1 MTEDAISPAAL
12 ADFGAQI
19 LQAQGVPAGDAALVA
34 DSLVQA
40 ELWGHRSHGLLRLPW
55 YVARLR
61 SGAVTPI
68 TRPQVVLD
76 SGSMLVLD
84 GRHGVGQV
92 LAEIARREAVERAG
106 DHGIAMVAV
115 RNSNHFGTAQYYT
128 RRAAKDGCVA
138 FLTTNSSPAMAPWG
152 GKKKTLGANP
162 WSIAAPA
169 PTPGGVVVA
178 DLSNTAAARGKMFL
192 ARDRGEAIPADWA
205 LDANG
210 IPTTDPAAALEGLI
224 QPIAGPKGYAITFMM
239 DVLAGALTGS
249 QTGTRVNG
257 PYDPEK
263 RSGVGHLMIAIN
275 VASLGDL
282 DSYQAAVQQLVDE
295 TKAAPRASGTEE
307 IFYPGEHAER
317 QQQSVLETGG
327 LRLPAKTRADL
338 ESLASD
344 AGITTPFPAEFQT
357 ATH

>member
-1 MTEDAISPAAL
+1 MTEPRTAPTQLI
-12 ADFGAQI
+12 DFASAV
-19 LQAQGVPAGDAALVA
+19 LRAEGVPAKDAHLVA

-40 ELWGHRSHGLLRLPW
+40 ELWGHQSHGLLRLPW

-61 SGAVTPI
+61 SGAVTPL

-76 SGSMLVLD
+76 SDSMLVLD
-84 GRHGVGQV
+84 GRHGIGQV
-92 LAEIARREAVERAG
+92 LAEIARREAVERARE
-106 DHGIAMVAV
+106 HGIAMVGV

-128 RRAAKDGCVA
+128 RRAAQDGCVA

-152 GKKKTLGANP
+152 GRKKTLGANP

-192 ARDRGEAIPADWA
+192 ARDRGEPIPADWA

-210 IPTTDPAAALEGLI
+210 VPTTDPAAALDGLI

-257 PYDPEK
+257 PYDPDK
-263 RSGVGHLMIAIN
+263 QSGVGHLMIAID
-275 VASLGDL
+275 VASLGETR
-282 DSYQAAVQQLVDE
+282 SYMAAVQQLVDE
-295 TKAAPRASGTEE
+295 TKAAPLAEGTEE

-317 QQQSVLETGG
+317 HQQTVLATGG
-327 LRLPAKTRADL
+327 VRLPAKIRAEL
-338 ESLASD
+338 ESLAAD
-344 AGITTPFPAEFQT
+344 AGIESPFT
-357 ATH
+357 AQPQNITR